1 MKQIVSAIY
10 LRSKYVQLN
19 LKLVVINL
27 RNIDIVSFK
36 IIQQFWKMRY
46 NFFFCL
52 FSLTSTRVRATT
64 RTGSR

>member
-46 NFFFCL
+46 NFFYL
-52 FSLTSTRVRATT
+52 FSLTSTRVQATT